1 MCIASLQPIRT
12 SATSTSSP
20 ITKSSGVQGV
30 PAAPVTPVLEGGACH
45 AAAAAAA
52 AAALVNM
59 PVSQRGSSPRVSSS
73 SNYSDDLAASAASKA
88 ATTAIFGLRLSSAG
102 GSISST
108 PSSPP
113 SDTQQGPGSS
123 GSSSST
129 PFNALKDALTTRKT
143 SKDIKGSKRR
153 STSSSSSSGNKR
165 RDFNRAADTYS
176 SGRRNSKERE
186 YFSRNSLSNTPA
198 PSSSYE
204 PVKLSTSSSSV
215 AEGHLSRDQERRTL
229 SQAQPDYR
237 VIDPLPVKMDY
248 KETSPLPAQLT
259 AVTSPSPAKSTAST
273 GTMTTPEVATGRS
286 STGLQESTVPG
297 LLQLLPEQVLDQAVG
312 DLLVVYKELDKAHNT
327 LEAVL
332 CRSRALEADNVV
344 LRAGYMDVEQQLSW
358 TKEELSAAQS
368 GVSALAAVSLQL
380 QQDNQELGSTV
391 VNLQAELATTQEALV
406 CSQSQA
412 AAAVDKAHNT
422 LEAVM
427 CRSRV
432 LQADFDELRAAYMG
446 MEQELGSTKVELAA
460 TQEALVCSQSQA
472 AAAVAQYGALE
483 QACMQAAPVVTQL
496 LQDYDGMAA
505 EALLLS
511 SSNSRLVDT
520 NMEVT
525 AERDEALQ
533 GLQLLAECC
542 VAQNAELTRCKE
554 QLASVQSEAAVQ
566 MQEML
571 LLQQSNQQLHTMVAG
586 LQAQCAARD
595 ECILAL

>member
-1 MCIASLQPIRT
+1 MAERPTDFQGRRLGSTVKVCQLNFSRQRLPAYSLDYDGLANRQVFLNC
-12 SATSTSSP
+12 
-20 ITKSSGVQGV
+20 VQELTHQH
-30 PAAPVTPVLEGGACH
+30 PACPSHHSFSWQLLLE
-45 AAAAAAA
+45 
-52 AAALVNM
+52 
-59 PVSQRGSSPRVSSS
+59 Q
-73 SNYSDDLAASAASKA
+73 A

-358 TKEELSAAQS
+358 TKVR
-368 GVSALAAVSLQL
+368 G
-380 QQDNQELGSTV
+380 
-391 VNLQAELATTQEALV
+391 
-406 CSQSQA
+406 
-412 AAAVDKAHNT
+412 
-422 LEAVM
+422 
-427 CRSRV
+427 
-432 LQADFDELRAAYMG
+432 
-446 MEQELGSTKVELAA
+446 
-460 TQEALVCSQSQA
+460 
-472 AAAVAQYGALE
+472 
-483 QACMQAAPVVTQL
+483 
-496 LQDYDGMAA
+496 
-505 EALLLS
+505 
-511 SSNSRLVDT
+511 
-520 NMEVT
+520 
-525 AERDEALQ
+525 
-533 GLQLLAECC
+533 GLPSH
-542 VAQNAELTRCKE
+542 K
-554 QLASVQSEAAVQ
+554 
-566 MQEML
+566 
-571 LLQQSNQQLHTMVAG
+571 
-586 LQAQCAARD
+586 
-595 ECILAL
+595 